1 MGGEGLQGPLL
12 EREARAAGAPVLAM
26 VGLLCLGPSDLQM
39 IILPLPFCSKKGH
52 FILFAGLTCLSGRWD
67 RGVQLLSVMRV
78 SLVPHLPSAL
88 SL

>member
-1 MGGEGLQGPLL
+1 MELSSDG
-12 EREARAAGAPVLAM
+12 R
-26 VGLLCLGPSDLQM
+26 GLLCLGPSDLQ
-39 IILPLPFCSKKGH
+39 IVLRVIDSNSAPSLLQQKGH